1 MFNYLKFAIF
11 QIIGFISSLPLVRKF
26 TNSPQKYSNEEKFE
40 FLQSQATKSLD
51 LVNIKLNILGKERVP
66 KEPVLFVINHSS
78 MLDSFILISSIP
90 KPVGV
95 VIADVP
101 TWRNIP
107 IVKHWIDIT
116 KSVYINRENNRE
128 GIKSINKCAEN
139 IKEGQSMAIFPEGD
153 LTWVKD
159 PKSLVSDF
167 KAGALKIAY
176 KAKCPIVPMVIKNSL
191 NTYEGYEPI
200 GKINSKDVEVEF
212 LDPIYEHLENPRLKT
227 VELAKTIKEK
237 MIDEMQKYQSKNP
250 VMKQEII

>member
-1 MFNYLKFAIF
+1 MFNYIKFALF
-11 QIIGFISSLPLVRKF
+11 QIFGFIMSIPELIKLKY
-26 TNSPQKYSNEEKFE
+26 NEKKYSSIEKFR
-40 FLQSQATKSLD
+40 FVKSHAKKSLD
-51 LVNIKLNILGKERVP
+51 LVKIKINVIGKERVP
-66 KEPVLFVINHSS
+66 KEEVLFVLNHSS
-78 MLDSFILISSIP
+78 MLDSYILVSSVV

-95 VIADVP
+95 IIADVP
-101 TWRNIP
+101 TWRHIP
-107 IVKHWIDIT
+107 IVSHWLNMM
-116 KSVYINRENNRE
+116 KCVYINRENNRE
-128 GIKSINKCAEN
+128 GIKSIIQASEN
-139 IKEGQSMAIFPEGD
+139 IKMGQSMAIFPEGD

>member
-1 MFNYLKFAIF
+1 MFNYLKFAIV

-26 TNSPQKYSNEEKFE
+26 TKSPQKYSHEEKFE

>member
-1 MFNYLKFAIF
+1 MKFAIF

-26 TNSPQKYSNEEKFE
+26 TKVRKNTLMRKKFE

-159 PKSLVSDF
+159 
-167 KAGALKIAY
+167 
-176 KAKCPIVPMVIKNSL
+176 L
-191 NTYEGYEPI
+191 N
-200 GKINSKDVEVEF
+200 
-212 LDPIYEHLENPRLKT
+212 L
-227 VELAKTIKEK
+227 
-237 MIDEMQKYQSKNP
+237 
-250 VMKQEII
+250 

>member
-1 MFNYLKFAIF
+1 
-11 QIIGFISSLPLVRKF
+11 
-26 TNSPQKYSNEEKFE
+26 
-40 FLQSQATKSLD
+40 
-51 LVNIKLNILGKERVP
+51 
-66 KEPVLFVINHSS
+66 

-95 VIADVP
+95 VIGRCPYLEKYPNCKTLV
-101 TWRNIP
+101 
-107 IVKHWIDIT
+107 DIT

-227 VELAKTIKEK
+227 VELG
-237 MIDEMQKYQSKNP
+237 KNY
-250 VMKQEII
+250 KRKND